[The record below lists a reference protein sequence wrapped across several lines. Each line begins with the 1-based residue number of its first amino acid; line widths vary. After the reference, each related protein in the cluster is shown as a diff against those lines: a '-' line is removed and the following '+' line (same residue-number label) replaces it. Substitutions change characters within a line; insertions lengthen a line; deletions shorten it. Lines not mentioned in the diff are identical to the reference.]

1 MTLWQWISLIQPQ
14 RLVKVRFCHQECR
27 TCTLATDHF
36 DTDSAVRFCLQERVT
51 RTLATDHFDIDSAVR
66 FCHQERVTH
75 TLAVDHFNADPD
87 GAWKRWA
94 L

>member
-1 MTLWQWISLIQPQ
+1 M
-14 RLVKVRFCHQECR
+14 
-27 TCTLATDHF
+27 ATDHF